1 MFDYNSNTIWIY
13 DEITSDGYG
22 GISAGDVVGALD
34 SVGTNPVN
42 VKINSPGGDVFQ
54 GLAIYEALKNH
65 PAKVTTSNDALAASI
80 ASIIYL
86 AGDEKLAAPN
96 SFLMIH
102 DPYSGAMGT
111 ADDLRKQAELLD
123 MAAEQ
128 LTGIYVEE
136 TQFDAKSIKSL
147 MSIETWFNFD
157 ESIENGLSDGST
169 RQAAVEAAPV
179 AKQRFRNTPAALVRD
194 LKAGSRTPHMTKL
207 AELENKLKLLKS
219 KIR

>member
-1 MFDYNSNTIWIY
+1 MFDYNGNTIWIY
-13 DEITSDGYG
+13 DEITADGFG
-22 GISAGDVVGALD
+22 GISGGDVVKALE
-34 SVGTNPVN
+34 SIGNNPVN

-54 GLAIYEALKNH
+54 GLAIYEALKSH

-86 AGDEKLAAPN
+86 AGDEKLASPN

-102 DPYSGAMGT
+102 DPYSGALGT

-128 LTGIYVEE
+128 LTGIYVDE
-136 TQFDAKSIKSL
+136 TQFDAKSVKSL

-157 ESIENGLSDGST
+157 EAIENSLADGST

-179 AKQRFRNTPAALVRD
+179 AKKRFRNTPAALVRD
-194 LKAGSRTPHMTKL
+194 LKAGSRTPHLTRL
-207 AELENKLKLLKS
+207 AELQNKLNILRFKN
-219 KIR
+219 R